1 MVQLAEETLK
11 EVGEKKV
18 DEKTVC
24 HGGNIFIS
32 NNCKHKAT

>member
-18 DEKTVC
+18 NEKQFAMAE
-24 HGGNIFIS
+24 IYL
-32 NNCKHKAT
+32 